1 MHTCIYGHLLTLQ
14 SAAQSVQSL
23 LDMYSFLTTSSDYD
37 SFTIQM
43 VHRRRRICSFMGLL
57 LSWNSAPHRQLFK
70 LHLSARQLPRQLCS
84 KWWRCT
90 VPSDLNSTQFN
101 CSTNSSALANTPAGC
116 PNQAWTHNWVE
127 SSGYGPL
134 VAYPPASMQVTP
146 DLLADYISNGTAL
159 PLKTVAILDQGNT
172 QVIRGEAHNT
182 SGQKVA
188 MSCYNS
194 R

>member
-1 MHTCIYGHLLTLQ
+1 MIRSPSRWSTGNEEYAFSWAYYYPGIAHLTGSCSSFISLQ
-14 SAAQSVQSL
+14 E
-23 LDMYSFLTTSSDYD
+23 
-37 SFTIQM
+37 
-43 VHRRRRICSFMGLL
+43 
-57 LSWNSAPHRQLFK
+57 
-70 LHLSARQLPRQLCS
+70 LPRQLCS

>member
-1 MHTCIYGHLLTLQ
+1 
-14 SAAQSVQSL
+14 
-23 LDMYSFLTTSSDYD
+23 
-37 SFTIQM
+37 
-43 VHRRRRICSFMGLL
+43 
-57 LSWNSAPHRQLFK
+57 
-70 LHLSARQLPRQLCS
+70 
-84 KWWRCT
+84 
-90 VPSDLNSTQFN
+90 
-101 CSTNSSALANTPAGC
+101 
-116 PNQAWTHNWVE
+116 
-127 SSGYGPL
+127 
-134 VAYPPASMQVTP
+134 MQVTP